1 MQSNL
6 QKALNRC
13 YYFLKFRPRTEKEV
27 INFLYKKSKK
37 YKLNTKS
44 ILDLVKELKSK
55 EYINDKNFIEWFVL
69 KKSTKKP
76 TAAFLIKR
84 ELRAYGIK
92 DNDIEEYFEKNKF
105 DEYTLAKNLLTK
117 YWFKLSTLDFE
128 TKRMKIQ
135 NLLLRRGFNNEIIKK
150 AIEEFEKN
158 E

>member
-135 NLLLRRGFNNEIIKK
+135 NLLLRRGFNYEIIKK